1 VSWNTI
7 RSSGEDPA
15 VETSAPQ
22 ALVLLGAAG
31 FGLSLLGRPLRI
43 AAPARPGAAGQEL
56 RTGATPAAQG
66 D

>member
-22 ALVLLGAAG
+22 MLVLLAAAG
-31 FGLSLLGRPLRI
+31 FGLSLLGRRPRI
-43 AAPARPGAAGQEL
+43 AAPARPGAGQEL
-56 RTGATPAAQG
+56 RTGATSAAQG